1 MVSGA
6 SAASDP
12 FLGRWVLDVAASQ
25 VPPGSCPTAMVV
37 EMDAAD
43 HGIRYRSDTTYANGN
58 TVRSEYTAA
67 YDGIQALVVG
77 THGMMLPVSLK
88 RPNSRTVIASYHE
101 RTDRRGHQPA
111 SGLGRRPPDDDHDDV
126 DGRIGHA
133 HHSSGRVQAAIGYGA
148 PVLRTPGAGLRR
160 RRQAPAATSPPRAAS
175 TPAGSCQAG

>member
-1 MVSGA
+1 MTWIVAMAIMVSGA

-25 VPPGSCPTAMVV
+25 YPPGSCPTAMVV

-88 RPNSRTVIASYHE
+88 RPNSRTVIASY
-101 RTDRRGHQPA
+101 TKGLIVVATSRRVV
-111 SGLGRRPPDDDHDDV
+111 SE
-126 DGRIGHA
+126 DGRLMTITTTSTDG
-133 HHSSGRVQAAIGYGA
+133 SG
-148 PVLRTPGAGLRR
+148 TPTTVVGVY
-160 RRQAPAATSPPRAAS
+160 RRQ
-175 TPAGSCQAG
+175 

>member
-1 MVSGA
+1 MTWIVAMAIMVSGA

-25 VPPGSCPTAMVV
+25 YPPGSCPTAMVV

-77 THGMMLPVSLK
+77 THGMMLPVRSSVQIHA
-88 RPNSRTVIASYHE
+88 RHRVVHE

-133 HHSSGRVQAAIGYGA
+133 HHGGGRVN
-148 PVLRTPGAGLRR
+148 RR
-160 RRQAPAATSPPRAAS
+160 R
-175 TPAGSCQAG
+175 